1 VDPVKRSNP
10 QEPLTPDDVAERL
23 DRAAMRVLHIL
34 MDIRQTDGLQEQV
47 EQSRYLRGS
56 LEALRAEMD
65 RWAIEPIDPPE
76 FGVGPS

>member
-1 VDPVKRSNP
+1 MKRSNP